1 MKLLLILLLTLQSFT
16 SDHIVNDN
24 ECSVVFDGIDL
35 KTKLYRKELAPQK
48 LFNFTPAELK
58 NDIQLGNLIETQGQ
72 LIKIE
77 DNYYLNLN
85 LSLYSKKA
93 AQQYGSIT
101 QGSALN
107 IKTIDGNNYKLICRA
122 GSNGL
127 KVNFQSNYIY
137 PTSYT
142 LDKSLLKKLTKSE
155 IDRIGIEWSS
165 GYEEY
170 TVYELDFFINQIA
183 CLTK

>member
-1 MKLLLILLLTLQSFT
+1 MKLLLILLLTTQSLNLDFR
-16 SDHIVNDN
+16 VNDDQCN
-24 ECSVVFDGIDL
+24 VVFDGIDL

-72 LIKIE
+72 LMKIE

-93 AQQYGSIT
+93 VQQYGSIK

-107 IKTIDGNNYKLICRA
+107 IKTIDGNNYKLVCRA
-122 GSNGL
+122 GSEGL

-137 PTSYT
+137 PISYNF
-142 LDKSLLKKLTKSE
+142 DKSLVKKLTKSE
-155 IDRIGIEWSS
+155 IDRIGIEWTS